1 MTGVEGFALEVLT
14 GGGDEDSRR
23 FGFSLALEAL
33 TGDKDSIR
41 FDLAAEVLAGEDSI
55 RFHNI

>member
-41 FDLAAEVLAGEDSI
+41 FDVAAEVLASKDSTS
-55 RFHNI
+55 FHNL